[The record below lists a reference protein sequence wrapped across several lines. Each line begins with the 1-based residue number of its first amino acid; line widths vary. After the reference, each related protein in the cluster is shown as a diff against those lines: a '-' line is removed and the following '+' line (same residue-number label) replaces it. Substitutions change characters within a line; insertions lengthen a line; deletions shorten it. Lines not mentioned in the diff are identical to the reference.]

1 MGSLKIDY
9 SAVESTVNS
18 IKSTVSGSNIVSD
31 YDSLLS
37 GFTESKGDQAKAM
50 RSLLK
55 AEKALAK
62 QLNTTLTKFADN
74 IQSAVN
80 EFKNMDVRGSRAI
93 KQGGTQSRKNVH
105 TKQSK

>member
-9 SAVESTVNS
+9 DAVESTVTG
-18 IKSTVSGSNIVSD
+18 IKSTVSGSSLIAD
-31 YDSLLS
+31 YESLLS
-37 GFTESKGDQAKAM
+37 GFTESKGDQAKAV

-55 AEKALAK
+55 TEKAMVK

-80 EFKNMDVRGSRAI
+80 EFKKMDTQGSNAM
-93 KQGGTQSRKNVH
+93 KQGGTK
-105 TKQSK
+105 TP

>member
-18 IKSTVSGSNIVSD
+18 IKSTVSGSNVVSD

-37 GFTESKGDQAKAM
+37 GFTESKGDQAKAL
-50 RSLLK
+50 RSLLR
-55 AEKALAK
+55 AEKAMAK
-62 QLNTTLTKFADN
+62 QLNTTLIKFAGS
-74 IQSAVN
+74 IQSAVS
-80 EFKNMDVRGSRAI
+80 EFKNMDTRGSRAVQ
-93 KQGGTQSRKNVH
+93 QGGTQSRKSVH